1 MSLSNTESAL
11 STDAQ
16 DALLHVAAESIR
28 HGLEHGRP
36 LAVDPAAYGR
46 ELQDK
51 GASFVTLHIGGAL
64 RGCIGTLEAHRPLS
78 VDVAHNAFAAAFS
91 DPRFAPLS
99 HAEFKHLSTHI
110 SVLNPAQPM
119 HFASE
124 ADLIS
129 QLRPGIDGLIL
140 QEGRRRGTF
149 LPAVWESLSEPR
161 DFLRHLKM
169 KAGLPSDHWSD
180 TIEMYR
186 YTTQSF
192 PQD

>member
-1 MSLSNTESAL
+1 LSNTDAAL
-11 STDAQ
+11 SNDAQ
-16 DALLHVAAESIR
+16 ETLLHLAAESIR
-28 HGLEHGRP
+28 YGLEHGQP
-36 LAVDPAAYGR
+36 LPVNSTAYGP

-64 RGCIGTLEAHRPLS
+64 RGCIGTLEAHRPLV
-78 VDVAHNAFAAAFS
+78 VDTAHNAFAAAFS

-99 HAEFKHLSTHI
+99 HAEFKHLDIHI

-119 HFASE
+119 DFTSE

-140 QEGRRRGTF
+140 QAGRRRGTF
-149 LPAVWESLSEPR
+149 LPAVWESLPEPT
-161 DFLRHLKM
+161 DFVRHLKI
-169 KAGLPSDHWSD
+169 KAGLPTDHWSD
-180 TIEMYR
+180 TIEVYR